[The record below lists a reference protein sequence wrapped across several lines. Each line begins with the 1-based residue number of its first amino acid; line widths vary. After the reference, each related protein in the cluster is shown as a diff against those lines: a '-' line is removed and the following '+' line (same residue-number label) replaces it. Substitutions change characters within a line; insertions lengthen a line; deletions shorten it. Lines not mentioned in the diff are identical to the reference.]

1 MLNNASAMFKPTSLH
16 FHHLETAI
24 MLYYAEYR

>member
-24 MLYYAEYR
+24 MLYYAV